1 MQFTASGDGSGA
13 RSYATVC
20 GWFVSRQAIAAALA
34 REDLA
39 GGERLVAFSLASF
52 AGRDGRAWP
61 GASAAAARAGLS
73 RSRYLHDRDR
83 LVRRGLLVVEEVASG
98 RGRASTVALSFAADG
113 PWWEAEI
120 NAELFEAVLSRT
132 RRRGPARLLLAAI
145 AALAD
150 PDGVVRGMSSE
161 ELCIA
166 AGVADRTYRRARREL
181 LESRE
186 LALVSGA
193 GGRGNTNVW
202 HVRASAETPVAGRV
216 GSPRRV
222 MPGGGTRPLLAPAAA
237 PADDVAAG
245 DGAGP
250 RADPGELGSG
260 GVAGGNRPGLT
271 GVSAEKGGQD
281 RMVSEQNCPV
291 WSGVSGL
298 KGGHDR
304 TLFELPAV
312 KTPAETPAET
322 PAPNAR
328 AGREP
333 QNPRTG
339 EDPPTPLAGG
349 LSPDGILIEQS
360 YVTDRGRRRQR
371 MVRVDLDEIRRGL
384 EIPTAGDRRDWQ
396 QTRELLEATVGE
408 TTFAIWLAP
417 VGLIA
422 VDGDRRLVLAAPPAT
437 AGWVSSRFGR
447 VLAACASRVGR
458 EVRFAEAP
466 ERHAVSGDEP
476 SRSAFST
483 NQEEAAR

>member
-1 MQFTASGDGSGA
+1 M
-13 RSYATVC
+13 
-20 GWFVSRQAIAAALA
+20 SRQAIAAALA

-132 RRRGPARLLLAAI
+132 RTRGPARLLLAAM

-150 PDGVVRGMSSE
+150 PDGVVRGVSSE
-161 ELCIA
+161 ELRAA

-181 LESRE
+181 LESGE
-186 LALVSGA
+186 LVLLSGA

-202 HVRASAETPVAGRV
+202 QVRASAQAPVTGRAGP
-216 GSPRRV
+216 PRRV
-222 MPGGGTRPLLAPAAA
+222 VPPGGARPLLAPVAASAGDLAAA
-237 PADDVAAG
+237 DD
-245 DGAGP
+245 AGP

-260 GVAGGNRPGLT
+260 AAAGGNRPGVT

-281 RMVSEQNCPV
+281 RTVSEQNCPV

-298 KGGHDR
+298 KGGQDR

-322 PAPNAR
+322 PAANAR

-349 LSPDGILIEQS
+349 RSRRLDPRRADLRHRARAATAADGPRRPRRGPSRARDPDG
-360 YVTDRGRRRQR
+360 R
-371 MVRVDLDEIRRGL
+371 
-384 EIPTAGDRRDWQ
+384 
-396 QTRELLEATVGE
+396 
-408 TTFAIWLAP
+408 
-417 VGLIA
+417 
-422 VDGDRRLVLAAPPAT
+422 
-437 AGWVSSRFGR
+437 
-447 VLAACASRVGR
+447 
-458 EVRFAEAP
+458 
-466 ERHAVSGDEP
+466 
-476 SRSAFST
+476 
-483 NQEEAAR
+483 